1 MTDSAAL
8 LASVLV
14 PTHDRSH
21 TLRLAVGSVLAQEE
35 PRLEVIIIGDG
46 VTPELRDEAR
56 ALCSEDAR
64 VRFMDR
70 EKGPNHGEIYR
81 HDAIVAARSDAIFYL
96 CDDDLFLPG
105 HVGDLLELLTTHNFV
120 QSLNGHIDPKGR
132 VHFYP
137 ADLSDPET
145 IRWHLRED
153 VWFNSVSLT
162 GTAHS
167 KSFYLEVDDPWTTTP
182 AGRWPDHY
190 QWCKMFRHP
199 GLRAATSSRMTT
211 IQLPTTADGRETWT
225 PDERLAELT
234 RWAEVAADPD
244 GQQRIDA
251 LVARGSTLQMERD
264 QRALLCDASRIDRLT
279 DEIERLRAS
288 RSWRLTRPL
297 RRARTWL
304 GR

>member
-1 MTDSAAL
+1 MTDSAAPR
-8 LASVLV
+8 ASVLI
-14 PTHDRSH
+14 PTHNRPRA
-21 TLRLAVGSVLAQEE
+21 LRLAVGSVLAQEE
-35 PRLEVIIIGDG
+35 SRLEVIIIGDG

-56 ALCSEDAR
+56 SLCAEDAR

-70 EKGPNHGEIYR
+70 DKGPNHGEIYR
-81 HDAIVAARSDAIFYL
+81 HDAILAARSDAIFYL

-105 HVGDLLELLTTHNFV
+105 HVGELLDLLNTRNFV
-120 QSLNGHIDPKGR
+120 QSLNGYIDRQGR
-132 VHFYP
+132 VHFYA

-153 VWFNSVSLT
+153 VRFNAVSIT

-167 KSFYLEVDDPWTTTP
+167 KSFYLEVDEPWATTP
-182 AGRWPDHY
+182 PGRWPDHY

-211 IQLPTTADGRETWT
+211 IQLPTSADGREAWA
-225 PDERLAELT
+225 PEKRLAELA
-234 RWAEVAADPD
+234 RWAEIAAGPD
-244 GQQRIDA
+244 GQRQIDG
-251 LVARGSTLQMERD
+251 LVARGSTLQIERD
-264 QRALLCDASRIDRLT
+264 RRALLRDATRIDQLT

-297 RRARTWL
+297 RRVRRWF